1 MSNTL
6 VSSITV
12 IFVGASFFSTAALL
26 FRQSLL
32 VAYIILGIFV
42 QYVEPAAFVENSF
55 IQYSGDIGIIF
66 LLFLLG
72 LHLDPIKLVD
82 ELKKVTLPGVIS
94 SILFWLISY
103 VFLRLYG
110 YAHLDSALA
119 GAALLFSS
127 TIIGLKLLPP
137 NLLQHGYV
145 GEMMIGMLLIQD
157 FLAIAMLFMIDQLGN
172 PDFNPYFVLLM
183 VLMVPVVVYLIFKA
197 VDLAIEP
204 LMNRFARVREYLFLV
219 AIAWGLGIATLAEA
233 LGASYEIGAFLA
245 GISLAH
251 QSVSGY
257 LSETLMPLRDFFLV
271 IFFFAVGMTID
282 IQLIQDILL
291 PAFLLAVVLIT
302 LKPLIYKYLFMQI
315 GQSESFSWE
324 IGFRLGQASEF
335 SILVTEIAK
344 SQQYIS
350 NLVANLVELTTLITF
365 LFSSYLVV
373 KYYRTPGNRDQSIID
388 EEEEYENDE
397 Y

>member
-1 MSNTL
+1 MHA
-6 VSSITV
+6 V
-12 IFVGASFFSTAALL
+12 I
-26 FRQSLL
+26 R
-32 VAYIILGIFV
+32 
-42 QYVEPAAFVENSF
+42 
-55 IQYSGDIGIIF
+55 IIF

-251 QSVSGY
+251 QSVSG
-257 LSETLMPLRDFFLV
+257 LS
-271 IFFFAVGMTID
+271 
-282 IQLIQDILL
+282 LIHI
-291 PAFLLAVVLIT
+291 
-302 LKPLIYKYLFMQI
+302 
-315 GQSESFSWE
+315 SEPT
-324 IGFRLGQASEF
+324 RP
-335 SILVTEIAK
+335 
-344 SQQYIS
+344 Y
-350 NLVANLVELTTLITF
+350 
-365 LFSSYLVV
+365 
-373 KYYRTPGNRDQSIID
+373 
-388 EEEEYENDE
+388 
-397 Y
+397 

>member
-12 IFVGASFFSTAALL
+12 MFVGASFFSTAALL

-103 VFLRLYG
+103 LFLRLYG

-219 AIAWGLGIATLAEA
+219 L
-233 LGASYEIGAFLA
+233 
-245 GISLAH
+245 SLIH
-251 QSVSGY
+251 
-257 LSETLMPLRDFFLV
+257 
-271 IFFFAVGMTID
+271 I
-282 IQLIQDILL
+282 
-291 PAFLLAVVLIT
+291 
-302 LKPLIYKYLFMQI
+302 
-315 GQSESFSWE
+315 
-324 IGFRLGQASEF
+324 
-335 SILVTEIAK
+335 
-344 SQQYIS
+344 
-350 NLVANLVELTTLITF
+350 
-365 LFSSYLVV
+365 
-373 KYYRTPGNRDQSIID
+373 
-388 EEEEYENDE
+388 
-397 Y
+397 